1 MGLGLRRVTGVRPF
15 PSPHLPPFPSSNRP
29 PGTNYRLFVCFFLHF
44 IGIPSGRL
52 CGGEKKRGKGGGA
65 AMTRVGRRYSEV
77 STVNST
83 FNAFTE
89 NRGIND
95 SRLFEGD
102 MILNQRQLDRTE
114 HGMDVD
120 SDRKRASIKV
130 GRLWPKGV
138 VVYQI
143 HSSLRMFVYSS
154 FSDLIVIRN
163 TKLLKIR
170 NGPKNTKMPLRRNH
184 QVVDF
189 WHWFSVVSSI
199 RRTRSACINRTTC
212 TTITS

>member
-1 MGLGLRRVTGVRPF
+1 
-15 PSPHLPPFPSSNRP
+15 
-29 PGTNYRLFVCFFLHF
+29 
-44 IGIPSGRL
+44 
-52 CGGEKKRGKGGGA
+52 
-65 AMTRVGRRYSEV
+65 MTRVGRRYSEV
-77 STVNST
+77 STANST

-154 FSDLIVIRN
+154 FSDLIVICN

-170 NGPKNTKMPLRRNH
+170 NGPKNTKMPLRKKP
-184 QVVDF
+184 
-189 WHWFSVVSSI
+189 SSI
-199 RRTRSACINRTTC
+199 
-212 TTITS
+212 

>member
-1 MGLGLRRVTGVRPF
+1 MELVVFVVHLGWAYGFGFKMCDGGETFLLP
-15 PSPHLPPFPSSNRP
+15 PPPPPHLLPFPSSNRP
-29 PGTNYRLFVCFFLHF
+29 PGTNYCLFVFLPPF
-44 IGIPSGRL
+44 YWNTQWETLRRREKEREGR
-52 CGGEKKRGKGGGA
+52 GGGGP
-65 AMTRVGRRYSEV
+65 MTRVGRRYSEV
-77 STVNST
+77 STVKST

-102 MILNQRQLDRTE
+102 MILNERQLDRTE

-154 FSDLIVIRN
+154 FFDLIVICN

-170 NGPKNTKMPLRRNH
+170 NGP
-184 QVVDF
+184 
-189 WHWFSVVSSI
+189 I
-199 RRTRSACINRTTC
+199 E
-212 TTITS
+212 

>member
-1 MGLGLRRVTGVRPF
+1 MGLGLRCVMEVRP
-15 PSPHLPPFPSSNRP
+15 LPSSNRP
-29 PGTNYRLFVCFFLHF
+29 PGTNYCLFVFVFLHF
-44 IGIPSGRL
+44 IGIPRGRL
-52 CGGEKKRGKGGGA
+52 CGGEKKRGMGRGA

-77 STVNST
+77 STANST

-154 FSDLIVIRN
+154 FSDLIVICN

-170 NGPKNTKMPLRRNH
+170 NGPKNTKMPLRKKP
-184 QVVDF
+184 
-189 WHWFSVVSSI
+189 SS
-199 RRTRSACINRTTC
+199 S
-212 TTITS
+212 

>member
-1 MGLGLRRVTGVRPF
+1 MERPKNSSLIPNFKTTPKSNTGLE
-15 PSPHLPPFPSSNRP
+15 
-29 PGTNYRLFVCFFLHF
+29 TNNSDTNIAPMTRQWLGY
-44 IGIPSGRL
+44 
-52 CGGEKKRGKGGGA
+52 GA

-77 STVNST
+77 STANST

-154 FSDLIVIRN
+154 FSDLIVICN

-170 NGPKNTKMPLRRNH
+170 NGPKNTKMPLRKKPSSS
-184 QVVDF
+184 
-189 WHWFSVVSSI
+189 WFLKLIFCCKVYLANSLYMYKPHHMYNNYII
-199 RRTRSACINRTTC
+199 RGRLWNEKNTAN
-212 TTITS
+212 

>member
-1 MGLGLRRVTGVRPF
+1 MGLGLRCVTGVRPF
-15 PSPHLPPFPSSNRP
+15 PSLPPP
-29 PGTNYRLFVCFFLHF
+29 PPPPPNPISRLFLLPIVPRALTIVCLFFSLHF

-52 CGGEKKRGKGGGA
+52 CGGEKKRGRGGGGGGG

-77 STVNST
+77 STVKST

-154 FSDLIVIRN
+154 FSDLIVICN

-189 WHWFSVVSSI
+189 
-199 RRTRSACINRTTC
+199 
-212 TTITS
+212 

>member
-1 MGLGLRRVTGVRPF
+1 MGDSAEERKRE
-15 PSPHLPPFPSSNRP
+15 
-29 PGTNYRLFVCFFLHF
+29 
-44 IGIPSGRL
+44 GR
-52 CGGEKKRGKGGGA
+52 EGGGGGP
-65 AMTRVGRRYSEV
+65 MTRVGRRYCEV
-77 STVNST
+77 STVKST

-102 MILNQRQLDRTE
+102 MILNERQLDRTE

-154 FSDLIVIRN
+154 FSDLIVICN
-163 TKLLKIR
+163 TKLLKKR
-170 NGPKNTKMPLRRNH
+170 NGPKNTKTPLRRNH

-189 WHWFSVVSSI
+189 
-199 RRTRSACINRTTC
+199 
-212 TTITS
+212 

>member
-1 MGLGLRRVTGVRPF
+1 MERPKNSSLIPNFKTTPKSNTGLE
-15 PSPHLPPFPSSNRP
+15 
-29 PGTNYRLFVCFFLHF
+29 TNNSDTNIAPMTRQWLGY
-44 IGIPSGRL
+44 
-52 CGGEKKRGKGGGA
+52 GA

-77 STVNST
+77 STANST
-83 FNAFTE
+83 FNACTE

-154 FSDLIVIRN
+154 FSDLIVICN

-170 NGPKNTKMPLRRNH
+170 NGPKNTKMPLRKKPSSS
-184 QVVDF
+184 
-189 WHWFSVVSSI
+189 WFLKLIFCCKFYLANSLYMYKPHHMYNNYII
-199 RRTRSACINRTTC
+199 RGRLWNEKNTAN
-212 TTITS
+212 

>member
-1 MGLGLRRVTGVRPF
+1 MGDSAEER
-15 PSPHLPPFPSSNRP
+15 
-29 PGTNYRLFVCFFLHF
+29 
-44 IGIPSGRL
+44 
-52 CGGEKKRGKGGGA
+52 KREGWEGGGGGWA
-65 AMTRVGRRYSEV
+65 AMTRVGRRYNEV
-77 STVNST
+77 STANST

-154 FSDLIVIRN
+154 FSDLIVICN
-163 TKLLKIR
+163 TKLLKKR
-170 NGPKNTKMPLRRNH
+170 NGPKNTKTPLRRNH

-189 WHWFSVVSSI
+189 
-199 RRTRSACINRTTC
+199 
-212 TTITS
+212 

>member
-1 MGLGLRRVTGVRPF
+1 MELLVFVVHLGWAYRFGFKMGDGGKTF
-15 PSPHLPPFPSSNRP
+15 PLPPPPPPPFPSSNRP
-29 PGTNYRLFVCFFLHF
+29 PGTNYCLFIFVFLRF

-52 CGGEKKRGKGGGA
+52 CGGEKKIGKGGGGGGRGRGA
-65 AMTRVGRRYSEV
+65 AMTRVGRGYSEV

-83 FNAFTE
+83 FNALIE

-102 MILNQRQLDRTE
+102 MILNQRQLHRAE

-120 SDRKRASIKV
+120 SDRKRASMKI

-154 FSDLIVIRN
+154 FSDLIVICN

-170 NGPKNTKMPLRRNH
+170 NDPKNTKMPLRRNH

-189 WHWFSVVSSI
+189 
-199 RRTRSACINRTTC
+199 
-212 TTITS
+212 

>member
-1 MGLGLRRVTGVRPF
+1 MGDSAEERKRE
-15 PSPHLPPFPSSNRP
+15 
-29 PGTNYRLFVCFFLHF
+29 
-44 IGIPSGRL
+44 GR
-52 CGGEKKRGKGGGA
+52 EGGGGP
-65 AMTRVGRRYSEV
+65 MTRVGRRYSEV
-77 STVNST
+77 STVKST

-102 MILNQRQLDRTE
+102 MILNERQLDRTE

-154 FSDLIVIRN
+154 FFDLIVICN

-170 NGPKNTKMPLRRNH
+170 NGP
-184 QVVDF
+184 
-189 WHWFSVVSSI
+189 I
-199 RRTRSACINRTTC
+199 E
-212 TTITS
+212 